1 MIRHAVIAATLPLA
15 LAACGAKSEGDN
27 AATASAANNSSG
39 NYLAQIN
46 QLNEKERNGVLFRAI
61 SDAGRACQGV
71 TRSAAGPV
79 LQGNP
84 SWIATCDD
92 GTPWVVSINDK
103 GIATVNAVQGAAP
116 KAG

>member
-1 MIRHAVIAATLPLA
+1 MIRHAMIAAILPLS
-15 LAACGAKSEGDN
+15 LAACGSSPEADN
-27 AATASAANNSSG
+27 AAAATSNSSG
-39 NYLAQIN
+39 NYLAQIG

-71 TRSAAGPV
+71 TRSIAGPA
-79 LQGNP
+79 LRGNP
-84 SWIATCDD
+84 SWVATCED

-103 GIATVNAVQGAAP
+103 GVATVSAVQGSTP

>member
-1 MIRHAVIAATLPLA
+1 MIRHAVIAAILPLS
-15 LAACGAKSEGDN
+15 LAACGSRPDGETAA
-27 AATASAANNSSG
+27 AATNNSSG
-39 NYLAQIN
+39 NYLAQIS

-71 TRSAAGPV
+71 TRSTAGPE

-84 SWIATCDD
+84 SWVATCDD

-103 GIATVNAVQGAAP
+103 GIATVTAVQGTTP